1 MFIRLFNTV
10 QVQEKKVKR
19 VSEMHLNA
27 SQAVENGSIAV
38 SSTSSPRKYLQNG
51 GQSDRLNNNL
61 HNGLSFPPGGIPS
74 LCLPVV
80 LHPTF

>member
-1 MFIRLFNTV
+1 MFDTV

-27 SQAVENGSIAV
+27 SQAVENGSIFV
-38 SSTSSPRKYLQNG
+38 SSTSSPRQYLSNG

-61 HNGLSFPPGGIPS
+61 HNGISFPLGGIPS
-74 LCLPVV
+74 LRLPVV
-80 LHPTF
+80 LLPAF